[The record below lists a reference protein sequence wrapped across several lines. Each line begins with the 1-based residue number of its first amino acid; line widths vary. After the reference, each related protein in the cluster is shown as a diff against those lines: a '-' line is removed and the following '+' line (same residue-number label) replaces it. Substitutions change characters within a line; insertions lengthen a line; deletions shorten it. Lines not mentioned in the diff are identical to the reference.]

1 MKVSWIAA
9 GLLFVGT
16 HVVADPKFAWPEG
29 RRAAITLTYDDAIP
43 VSDLDVAVPQLD
55 KAGLKGTFF
64 LMGKAMRPED
74 APRWHA
80 AAAAGHELGNHT
92 VNHPCLR
99 GTFDMPVQYN
109 SESYSVDVLL
119 AEIRTMNTLLTA
131 LDGRKEHAF
140 ATPCGQTTAGGQDYL
155 APLIASGMATFI
167 RDAATMPS
175 SAHGPKVLGE
185 GFVGTSGA
193 DMIAW
198 VRKVEDAG
206 GLGVIVFHGVGGDY
220 LSVSAEAHRQL
231 LDYLAAHRD
240 RIWTTTYSEAMKRA
254 TEPSK

>member
-1 MKVSWIAA
+1 MKRVLAVVGSMLA
-9 GLLFVGT
+9 GTYLL
-16 HVVADPKFAWPEG
+16 AQPRFAWPDG

-43 VSDLDVAVPQLD
+43 VSDLDVAIPQLD

-74 APRWHA
+74 APRWQA

-119 AEIRTMNTLLTA
+119 NEIRTMNTLLTA

-140 ATPCGQTTAGGQDYL
+140 ATPCGQTTAGGQDYI
-155 APLIASGMATFI
+155 APLIASGLATSI
-167 RDAATMPS
+167 RDATTMP
-175 SAHGPKVLGE
+175 AAVGGPKVLGE
-185 GFVGTSGA
+185 AFVGTSGA

-198 VRKVEDAG
+198 VRKVEDSG
-206 GLGVIVFHGVGGDY
+206 GLGVVVFHGVGGDY
-220 LSVSAEAHRQL
+220 LSVSAEAHQEL
-231 LDYLAAHRD
+231 LAYLAAHRD
-240 RIWTTTYSEAMKRA
+240 RIWTTTYSEALKRA
-254 TEPSK
+254 TEPAK

>member
-1 MKVSWIAA
+1 MKRYLVVLGVLLA
-9 GLLFVGT
+9 GA
-16 HVVADPKFAWPEG
+16 HVLAQPKFAWPDG

-43 VSDLDVAVPQLD
+43 ASDLNVAIPQLD

-64 LMGKAMRPED
+64 LMGKAMLPAD
-74 APRWHA
+74 VPRWREA
-80 AAAAGHELGNHT
+80 AASGHELGNHT

-109 SESYSVDVLL
+109 SESYSVEVLL

-140 ATPCGQTTAGGQDYL
+140 ATPCEQKTVGGQDYM
-155 APLIASGMATFI
+155 APLVASGLVTFI
-167 RDAATMPS
+167 RDSAMPQPTR
-175 SAHGPKVLGE
+175 GPTVVGE

-198 VRKVEDAG
+198 VKKVEESG

-220 LSVSAEAHRQL
+220 LSVSAEAHQQL

-240 RIWTTTYSEAMKRA
+240 RIWTTTYSEAMSSIAPPR
-254 TEPSK
+254 P